1 MELKWLEDFLCLSQH
16 LNFSR
21 AAIERHVTQSA
32 LSRRIKQLEAW
43 VGVPLIDRST
53 YPIRLTLAGHS
64 FLPRAYDAVGLL
76 THARDELSARYTPMI
91 EVLSFA
97 TLNTLS
103 LTFFPA
109 LMARIEN
116 NGDNFRTRF
125 AEPHPSFL
133 GNVSTLLNGNCD
145 FLLTYAHPSVSQ
157 MDDLENFPYLSL
169 GHEKVIPVSAADASG
184 QPLYRLENGD
194 CPTNYLR
201 YRNSTF
207 FAQVLDPL
215 TERAGLNLNTVYE
228 NGMATGLKAMAVSGQ
243 GVTWLPQGLM
253 PDEWKRGILVRAG
266 AEKYDIDVEIRIYRS
281 QRFRSDYVE
290 RFWRRAS
297 TLATKDIN
305 LLEQF

>member
-21 AAIERHVTQSA
+21 AANERHVTQSA
-32 LSRRIKQLEAW
+32 LSRRIRQLEAW

-53 YPIRLTLAGHS
+53 YPIRLTLAGQS
-64 FLPRAYDAVGLL
+64 FLLRAHDAVGLL
-76 THARDELSARYTPMI
+76 THARDELSARYTPMM

-109 LMARIEN
+109 LMARIES

-125 AEPHPSFL
+125 SDPHPSFL

-145 FLLTYAHPSVSQ
+145 FLLTYAHPLVSQ
-157 MDDLENFPYLSL
+157 MEDLRNFPYLSL
-169 GHEKVIPVSAADASG
+169 GHEKVIPVSAADAAG
-184 QPLYRLENGD
+184 EPLHRLGNHTL
-194 CPTNYLR
+194 PTEYLR
-201 YRNSTF
+201 YRDTTF

-215 TERAGLNLNTVYE
+215 VERRGLNLNMVYE
-228 NGMATGLKAMAVSGQ
+228 NGMAVGLKAMAVSGQ
-243 GVTWLPQGLM
+243 GVAWIPQSLM

-266 AEKYDIDVEIRIYRS
+266 VQDYDLDVEIRVYRS
-281 QRFRSDYVE
+281 QRFRTDYAE

-297 TLATKDIN
+297 ALAAEDIN
-305 LLEQF
+305 WWQN